1 MRAVRN
7 NPNRAHNYFQDFSKC
22 LSIFN
27 KALKLQKNRKR
38 KQNRKR
44 EKEKGLPGAHPA
56 GPPAGPAQPPLQRA
70 AWLGQ
75 AGKQLLDGEHSMR
88 ATQLPAASPL
98 PSSSCR
104 RGTNPLS
111 LPDLADT
118 RSPLWLL
125 SLALPDVARD
135 VTVAAA
141 RCSRVQRR
149 PRALSPCPDGSPSST
164 TSTSQAARR
173 RSPCIIPAAV
183 VFNLG
188 PPEIAVAVPT
198 APSLPRAH

>member
-1 MRAVRN
+1 MQQTCR
-7 NPNRAHNYFQDFSKC
+7 
-22 LSIFN
+22 IN
-27 KALKLQKNRKR
+27 KKETGR
-38 KQNRKR
+38 R
-44 EKEKGLPGAHPA
+44 ESLTWRHLA

-75 AGKQLLDGEHSMR
+75 AGRQLLDGEHSMR

-141 RCSRVQRR
+141 RRSRVQRR

-173 RSPCIIPAAV
+173 RSPCIVPAAV

-188 PPEIAVAVPT
+188 PPRS
-198 APSLPRAH
+198 PSPFRPHRAFPEHADHPCGFSVSC

>member
-1 MRAVRN
+1 MRIF
-7 NPNRAHNYFQDFSKC
+7 PNVPLNISRVFGNEIVFILFQ
-22 LSIFN
+22 N
-27 KALKLQKNRKR
+27 TVQKIN
-38 KQNRKR
+38 KR
-44 EKEKGLPGAHPA
+44 EIENSAEHLPQPTWPAHLA
-56 GPPAGPAQPPLQRA
+56 AQPTCCASELLALASTGRQV
-70 AWLGQ
+70 
-75 AGKQLLDGEHSMR
+75 LDGEHNML

-135 VTVAAA
+135 VTIAAA
-141 RCSRVQRR
+141 RRSHIQRR

-173 RSPCIIPAAV
+173 RSPCIVPVAV
-183 VFNLG
+183 IFNLG
-188 PPEIAVAVPT
+188 PPEIAVVVPT
-198 APSLPRAH
+198 APRLPRAR

>member
-1 MRAVRN
+1 M
-7 NPNRAHNYFQDFSKC
+7 PKYFR
-22 LSIFN
+22 
-27 KALKLQKNRKR
+27 KATKLQKI
-38 KQNRKR
+38 
-44 EKEKGLPGAHPA
+44 EKKTETKNSYLAPPS

-75 AGKQLLDGEHSMR
+75 AGRQLLDGEHSMR

-104 RGTNPLS
+104 RGTTPLS
-111 LPDLADT
+111 LPDVADI
-118 RSPLWLL
+118 RSSLWFL

-141 RCSRVQRR
+141 RHSHVQHR
-149 PRALSPCPDGSPSST
+149 PRALSPCPDSSPSST

-173 RSPCIIPAAV
+173 RSPCIVPAAV

-188 PPEIAVAVPT
+188 PPR
-198 APSLPRAH
+198 SLSPFRPHRAFPEHADLLCGFPVSYYSSPFSPLRH